1 VAFQYNLRK
10 FYSLRCGGREMPD
23 LDLSLNVARQ
33 VEAMRKA
40 GGFPSRE
47 LLDQLAS
54 LIARAFKGRKDEV
67 ALLQVSP
74 DGKMLSFLFPTKF
87 QKIGAIPLTSSHSLA
102 TKTIRDK
109 RGEIVNNFSV
119 YKHPTVFESIDFSD
133 KEKATPIQKIVS
145 APMVVEGKVVGV
157 IQVSRK
163 GKPGDTIGTDF
174 TSADLA
180 ELSTVGTILGKYLVT
195 IPRPPAKTVKK

>member
-1 VAFQYNLRK
+1 
-10 FYSLRCGGREMPD
+10 MPD

-40 GGFPSRE
+40 GGSPSDE
-47 LLDQLAS
+47 ALGQLATV
-54 LIARAFKGRKDEV
+54 IAQAFKGRKDEV
-67 ALLQVSP
+67 ALLQVST

-119 YKHPTVFESIDFSD
+119 YKHPTVFESIDVSAE
-133 KEKATPIQKIVS
+133 EKASPIQKIVS
-145 APMVVEGKVVGV
+145 SPMVVDGKVVGV

-163 GKPGDTIGTDF
+163 GKPGDPMGPDF
-174 TSADLA
+174 TMNDLT
-180 ELSTVGTILGKYLVT
+180 ELNTVGTILGKYLITV
-195 IPRPPAKTVKK
+195 PPPSAKVVKK

>member
-1 VAFQYNLRK
+1 
-10 FYSLRCGGREMPD
+10 MPEAD
-23 LDLSLNVARQ
+23 LTLNVAKQ

-40 GGFPSRE
+40 GGFPTDE
-47 LLDQLAS
+47 ALGQLAAV
-54 LIARAFKGRKDEV
+54 IAQAFKGRRDEV
-67 ALLQVSP
+67 ALLQLSS

-119 YKHPTVFESIDFSD
+119 YKHPTVFESVDVSPE
-133 KEKATPIQKIVS
+133 EKATPIQKIVS
-145 APMVVEGKVVGV
+145 VPMLVDGKVVGV

-163 GKPGDTIGTDF
+163 GKAGDPIGPDF
-174 TSADLA
+174 TPTDLA
-180 ELSTVGTILGKYLVT
+180 ELNAVGTIIGKFLVSV
-195 IPRPPAKTVKK
+195 PAPPSKAAKK

>member
-1 VAFQYNLRK
+1 
-10 FYSLRCGGREMPD
+10 MPD
-23 LDLSLNVARQ
+23 LDLSLNVAKQ

-40 GGFPSRE
+40 GGFPSDE
-47 LLDQLAS
+47 LLDQLAGV
-54 LIARAFKGRKDEV
+54 IAQAFKGRKDEV
-67 ALLQVSP
+67 ALLNLSS

-133 KEKATPIQKIVS
+133 KEKAAPIQKIVS
-145 APMVVEGKVVGV
+145 VPMVVDGKVVGV

-163 GKPGDTIGTDF
+163 GKAGDPIGPDF
-174 TSADLA
+174 TQADLA
-180 ELSTVGTILGKYLVT
+180 ELVAVGTILGKYLVT
-195 IPRPPAKTVKK
+195 VPPPAAKTVRK

>member
-1 VAFQYNLRK
+1 MA
-10 FYSLRCGGREMPD
+10 D
-23 LDLSLNVARQ
+23 LDLSLNVAKQ

-40 GGFPSRE
+40 GGFPSPP
-47 LLDQLAS
+47 LLDQLGS
-54 LIARAFKGRKDEV
+54 VIAKAFKGRKDEV
-67 ALLQVSP
+67 ALLRLSS

-87 QKIGAIPLTSSHSLA
+87 QKIGAIPLTSSRSLA

-119 YKHPTVFESIDFSD
+119 YKHPTVFESVDFSE

-145 APMVVEGKVVGV
+145 SPMVVDGKVVGV

-163 GKPGDTIGTDF
+163 GKPGDLIGPDF
-174 TSADLA
+174 TTGDLA
-180 ELSTVGTILGKYLVT
+180 ELNIVGTILGKYLVT
-195 IPRPPAKTVKK
+195 ISYPAAKTVRK